1 VCYEVYVHLSGN
13 RFSVLLL
20 CDPMLPLSVTL
31 GKPSVGAL
39 ALNAFINWPVIS
51 SDTQAFYYVMK

>member
-1 VCYEVYVHLSGN
+1 VCYEVYGHPSGN

-31 GKPSVGAL
+31 GKSSIGAL
-39 ALNAFINWPVIS
+39 ALNVFINWPVIS
-51 SDTQAFYYVMK
+51 SDMQAFYYVTK